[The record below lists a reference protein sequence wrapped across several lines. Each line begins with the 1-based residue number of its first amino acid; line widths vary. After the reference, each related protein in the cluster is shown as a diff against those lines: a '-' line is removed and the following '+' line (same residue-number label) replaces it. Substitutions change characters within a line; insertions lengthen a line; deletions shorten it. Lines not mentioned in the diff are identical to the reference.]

1 MRRFS
6 GTFLHRLIIVCCIGL
21 LVLFAIPVFMTNS
34 SIGLWLMQS
43 LPLLVTL
50 PGLLQNKPRSLQW
63 LGFLVLF
70 YLLQAVL
77 QIFTPL
83 MLTRSIG
90 LLSALFCTLLFTAV
104 IVRLKKQK
112 PYVAKE

>member
-1 MRRFS
+1 MANF
-6 GTFLHRLIIVCCIGL
+6 TDLKFHHLILVCCLGL
-21 LVLFAIPVFMTNS
+21 LVLFVIPVFVTDS

-50 PGLLQNKPRSLQW
+50 PGLLHNKPRSLQW

-70 YLLQAVL
+70 YLLQGIL

-83 MLTRSIG
+83 LFIHIIG
-90 LLSALFCTLLFTAV
+90 IITTLFCVVLFTAV
-104 IVRLKKQK
+104 IVRLKTQK
-112 PYVAKE
+112 RLVAKE